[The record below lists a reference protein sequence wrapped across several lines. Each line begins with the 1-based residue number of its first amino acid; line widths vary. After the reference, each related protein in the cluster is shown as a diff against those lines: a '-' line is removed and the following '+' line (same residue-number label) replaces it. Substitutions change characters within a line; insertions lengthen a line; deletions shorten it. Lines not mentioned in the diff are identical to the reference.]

1 MSINS
6 REDANRYYQIINELV
21 DDYIDKWKI
30 RPSNL
35 KRYLKP
41 GSERFNKFLERNK
54 LNDVKGADRV
64 LRDIIE
70 DRDNMEKDGVITFES
85 FKLFESSEFKFES
98 LKQCLYKG
106 IEKADLNMEKV
117 LADYFDT
124 SLGQIDIIDAD
135 KHMFKLSNW
144 KSDEDEVIIYSKEE
158 VEVIKNNMTDYLFVE
173 LTKKKV
179 EIVEGI
185 EIDLSDLIK
194 SNMFGEQMSQIFER
208 DNFLINTISKVTS
221 YKFNGESGNYL
232 IWTK

>member
-6 REDANRYYQIINELV
+6 SEEANRYYQIINELV

-106 IEKADLNMEKV
+106 IEKADLKMEKV

-135 KHMFKLSNW
+135 KHIFKLSNW
-144 KSDEDEVIIYSKEE
+144 KTDEDEVIIYSKEE

-194 SNMFGEQMSQIFER
+194 SNMFGEQMAQIFER
-208 DNFLINTISKVTS
+208 NNFLIDTISKVTS